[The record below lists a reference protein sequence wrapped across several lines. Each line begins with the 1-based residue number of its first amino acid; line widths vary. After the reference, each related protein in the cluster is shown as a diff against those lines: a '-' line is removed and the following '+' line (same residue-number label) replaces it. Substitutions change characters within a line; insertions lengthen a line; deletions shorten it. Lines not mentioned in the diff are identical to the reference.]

1 MDNIVLSPN
10 VYGYKSAIGLQDKM
24 VIFSQTKF
32 CFCFALF
39 KFKIVANRGFHQS
52 NFDLR
57 EKIYF
62 LKFFFIFLGTRR
74 RISKND
80 FPEWTLK

>member
-62 LKFFFIFLGTRR
+62 LKFFFY
-74 RISKND
+74 ISGYKKKN
-80 FPEWTLK
+80 F